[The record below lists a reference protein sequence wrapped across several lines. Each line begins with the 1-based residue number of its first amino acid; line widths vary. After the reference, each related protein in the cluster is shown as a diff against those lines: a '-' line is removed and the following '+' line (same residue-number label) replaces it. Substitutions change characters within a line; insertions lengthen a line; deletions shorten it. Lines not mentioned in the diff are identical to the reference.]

1 MLSQGRE
8 GYGEA
13 AGRGAGR
20 GAVTSMMKKRQ
31 SRTLGSSHLIPD
43 ELCFAR
49 LPQLLCLREEKI
61 WSHRFLHGDAEVERL
76 AVRILKTLLRPGYGE
91 KRA

>member
-1 MLSQGRE
+1 MATLQRSNY
-8 GYGEA
+8 YGEHGLTPFLPRA
-13 AGRGAGR
+13 DDEEEAIAH
-20 GAVTSMMKKRQ
+20 AWI
-31 SRTLGSSHLIPD
+31 LHLIPD

-61 WSHRFLHGDAEVERL
+61 WSHPFLHGDAEVERL